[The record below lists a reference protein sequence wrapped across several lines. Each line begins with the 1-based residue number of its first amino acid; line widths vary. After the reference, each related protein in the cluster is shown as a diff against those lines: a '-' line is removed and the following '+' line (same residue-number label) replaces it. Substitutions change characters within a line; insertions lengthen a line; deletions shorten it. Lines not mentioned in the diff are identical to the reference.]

1 MARATTHSA
10 AIGILVLGALLTPG
24 MVASAQDPEPP
35 VTSAP
40 PTTAPPAPSTS
51 APTTSTTTTTT
62 STTTT
67 IAPATTTTTPKTTT
81 TVPRTT
87 TTRPR
92 ATTTTVAKPTATVPC
107 APPTTTTTTTTL
119 PGATTT
125 TTTTTTLPGAT
136 TTTTTTTTPPPP
148 CPTTTTIAPAT
159 TTTLPAAVV
168 PAAAPLGVQ
177 IPEDLG
183 QILLTIRTLESGGH
197 YDAPPNKGRASGAY
211 QFIASTWNNYAGY
224 PHAYLAPPAIQDERA
239 LADVRSILWTW
250 KGDVSMVPVIW
261 YYPKAARQPEL
272 MDQVPLPQY
281 GNRLTVREYQRRWL
295 EVLTFI
301 TGDPSGF
308 RLALAPPGLQYLSG
322 LPPTVER
329 NPVALEQI
337 AFPVL
342 GGAVVAPP
350 QPCADESCA
359 TGTDAIVYG
368 QKHQP
373 VLAAADGVVTAI
385 EYGDPVSGAVTLTL
399 TDIAGR
405 RFHYAGFNDDSPGTV
420 DGDADPSLRF
430 TALGRIGAKV
440 RAGQIIGYLGDT
452 DPMPGD
458 ERHGAPTE
466 AVWPHLRLT
475 VFDHDGTR
483 LDTDQLVVDAQRA
496 QACHV
501 GIGPWSVPADDWLE
515 ASDDTASAWTRTD
528 VDVDA
533 ILNGGWL
540 LRADGTVTAH
550 GRSALILPP
559 EGCEWFPEDS
569 FGPGASGNQPPE
581 GWDDDFEVPVR
592 YLVSGALSGGAFT
605 PVGPLRP
612 G

>member
-1 MARATTHSA
+1 MARATTRSVS
-10 AIGILVLGALLTPG
+10 IGTLVIGALLAPG
-24 MVASAQDPEPP
+24 VVASAQDTDTSTSVAP
-35 VTSAP
+35 TSAP
-40 PTTAPPAPSTS
+40 VSTVAATTS
-51 APTTSTTTTTT
+51 STTTSSTTTSSTTT
-62 STTTT
+62 STTTN
-67 IAPATTTTTPKTTT
+67 ASATTTTSATA
-81 TVPRTT
+81 
-87 TTRPR
+87 
-92 ATTTTVAKPTATVPC
+92 ATTTGPSSTQPRPTRVPC

-119 PGATTT
+119 PDRTTT
-125 TTTTTTLPGAT
+125 TTTTTTLPGT
-136 TTTTTTTTPPPP
+136 TTTSTTTTPPPP
-148 CPTTTTIAPAT
+148 CPTTTVAGTTVPPPAAAAPAVAPAT
-159 TTTLPAAVV
+159 
-168 PAAAPLGVQ
+168 APLGVH
-177 IPEDLG
+177 IPHDLG
-183 QILLTIRTLESGGH
+183 QILLTIRTLESGGR

-211 QFIASTWNNYAGY
+211 QFIAGTWNNHAGY

-250 KGDVSMVPVIW
+250 KGDVSMVPVMW

-272 MDQVPLPQY
+272 MDQVPLPQF

-295 EVLTFI
+295 QVLTFI
-301 TGDPSGF
+301 TGDPSAF
-308 RLALAPPGLQYLSG
+308 RLALAPPGLQFLSG
-322 LPPTVER
+322 LPPVVER
-329 NPVALEQI
+329 NPLSLERI
-337 AFPVL
+337 AFPML

-359 TGTDAIVYG
+359 AGSEAIVYG
-368 QKHQP
+368 QKLQP

-405 RFHYAGFNDDSPGTV
+405 RFHYAGFNDDNQGTV

-430 TALGRIGAKV
+430 TALGRVGAKV
-440 RAGQIIGYLGDT
+440 RAGQIIGFLGDT

-458 ERHGAPTE
+458 ENRGATTP

-475 VFDHDGTR
+475 IFDHDGTR
-483 LDTDQLVVDAQRA
+483 LDADMLVVAAQQA

-501 GIGPWSVPADDWLE
+501 GIGPWSVPPDATTNSM
-515 ASDDTASAWTRTD
+515 AGARRRAD

-533 ILNGGWL
+533 ILNGGWV
-540 LRADGTVTAH
+540 LRADGTVTAR

-559 EGCEWFPEDS
+559 EGCEWAPDDS
-569 FGPGASGNQPPE
+569 FGPGASGNRPPE
-581 GWDDDFEVPVR
+581 EWGADFHVPIR
-592 YLVSGALSGGAFT
+592 YVVSGAMSSGAFT